1 MEASMRRKDV
11 TGMKLAEA
19 LQERADLNRK
29 LAQLQQRLE
38 INCIVQEGEAPAE
51 EPSELLSELNEAADR
66 LQALIA
72 AINLT
77 NSATSVDGTTLTE
90 LIAARD
96 VLSVRLAAYRSVIS
110 EASHLA
116 QRATRSE
123 IRILSAIDVKALQ
136 KAADDMARDLR
147 LTDNTLQETNWKTEL
162 IGL

>member
-1 MEASMRRKDV
+1 
-11 TGMKLAEA
+11 MKLAEA

-38 INCIVQEGEAPAE
+38 INCIVQEGEMPAE
-51 EPSELLSELNEAADR
+51 EPAELLSEFNESADR

-77 NSATSVDGTTLTE
+77 NSATTVDGTTLTE

-123 IRILSAIDVKALQ
+123 IRILSAVDVKALQ

>member
-1 MEASMRRKDV
+1 MDNKRIFVEKRPGFRVEAQS
-11 TGMKLAEA
+11 
-19 LQERADLNRK
+19 
-29 LAQLQQRLE
+29 
-38 INCIVQEGEAPAE
+38 
-51 EPSELLSELNEAADR
+51 LLSEFNEAADR

-77 NSATSVDGTTLTE
+77 NSATTVDGTTLTE

-96 VLSVRLAAYRSVIS
+96 VLSVRRAAYRSVIS

-123 IRILSAIDVKALQ
+123 IRILSAVDVKALQ

>member
-1 MEASMRRKDV
+1 
-11 TGMKLAEA
+11 MKLAEA

-38 INCIVQEGEAPAE
+38 INCIVQEGETPAE
-51 EPSELLSELNEAADR
+51 EPAELLSEFNEAADR

-123 IRILSAIDVKALQ
+123 IRILSAVDVKALQ